1 MTEEKK
7 ENQNVSV
14 FARSDISL
22 ESDPLEEIFALN
34 LGDFVSE
41 HLISDELIQKIS
53 KTNVDK
59 LSSLKNQ
66 LKELISIYSI
76 DNTLKILGFS
86 SKEDY
91 VIYNSIAKTIKQ
103 MLEIDAC
110 HIFLS
115 KENAMG
121 LNTTKND
128 LLLVGSSLRFNDDIY
143 EAEIGYRLTDKSYVS
158 LAYNKQQEIE
168 IQDSEDDDE
177 FRPILLLG
185 EAKVR
190 YYFAVPMYNNMEK
203 VGVIVVENYNTKKLS
218 QEFKELL
225 CVTARLFATSMS
237 LEKLTEKT
245 DELINKPDITAIEL
259 QNNRAE
265 LTALIGDLS
274 SEQQWFVEN
283 LAKAVDAKSSFKNNY
298 SHVVADLAREI
309 SAELGLNEKTK
320 DLIYYAA
327 LLRNIGKITLPEEL
341 FNKKEKLSKEDW
353 EKLQNHPNV
362 GVSILMSI
370 NFLSEVVPYI
380 NYHKER
386 WDGNGEPEGLKG
398 RSIPLGSRIIAIA
411 DAYSALVSDRSYR
424 KALDAEKAV
433 EILKDEAGIKWDP
446 ELVDVLINMQNR
458 SIMQNFNK

>member
-1 MTEEKK
+1 MADNKK
-7 ENQNVSV
+7 ENKNVSV
-14 FARSDISL
+14 FARSEISL

-34 LGDFVSE
+34 LGDFISE

-53 KTNVDK
+53 KTKVDK

-86 SKEDY
+86 SREDY
-91 VIYNSIAKTIKQ
+91 VIYNAIAKTIKQ

-110 HIFLS
+110 HVFLS

-121 LNTTKND
+121 LDTTDND
-128 LLLVGSSLRFNDDIY
+128 LILVGSSLRFNDDIY
-143 EAEIGYRLTDKSYVS
+143 DAEIGYKFDDDSYVS
-158 LAYNKQQEIE
+158 KAYKTTKTIE
-168 IQDSEDDDE
+168 IKDCDKEENFPSILMLNED
-177 FRPILLLG
+177 
-185 EAKVR
+185 KVK
-190 YYFAVPMYNNMEK
+190 YYIAVPMYNNFEK
-203 VGVIVVENYNTKKLS
+203 VGVIVVENYKKKKLS
-218 QEFKELL
+218 KEFIQLL
-225 CVTARLFATSMS
+225 SITARLFATSMT
-237 LEKLTEKT
+237 LEKLT
-245 DELINKPDITAIEL
+245 DITENLISQDDVTVLQL

-265 LTALIGDLS
+265 LTSLIGDLS
-274 SEQQWFVEN
+274 SEQQSFVEH
-283 LAKAVDAKSSFKNNY
+283 LAKAVDAKSSFKDNY
-298 SHVVADLAREI
+298 SQNVADLVREI
-309 SAELGLNEKTK
+309 STELGLNEKTK

-341 FNKKEKLSKEDW
+341 INKKEKLSEEDW

-386 WDGNGEPEGLKG
+386 WDGKGEPEGLKG

-411 DAYSALVSDRSYR
+411 DAYTAITTDRTYR
-424 KALDAEKAV
+424 EAMSKDKAL
-433 EILKDEAGIKWDP
+433 EIIKSESGIKWDP
-446 ELVDVLINMQNR
+446 ELVELLLEM
-458 SIMQNFNK
+458 KK

>member
-1 MTEEKK
+1 MSEEKN
-7 ENQNVSV
+7 ENKNVSV
-14 FARSDISL
+14 FARSEISL

-34 LGDFVSE
+34 LGDFISE

-53 KTNVDK
+53 RTDVDK
-59 LSSLKNQ
+59 ISSLKKQ

-86 SKEDY
+86 NREDY
-91 VIYNSIAKTIKQ
+91 VIYNAIAKTIKQ

-121 LNTTKND
+121 LDNTKND
-128 LLLVGSSLRFNDDIY
+128 LVLVGSSLRFNDDIY
-143 EAEIGYRLTDKSYVS
+143 DSEIGYKLTDDNYVS
-158 LAYNKQQEIE
+158 FAYKNSKTIE
-168 IQDSEDDDE
+168 IKDCTKDSA
-177 FRPILLLG
+177 FKSILLLN
-185 EAKVR
+185 EDKVK
-190 YYFAVPMYNNMEK
+190 YYLAVPMNNNMEK
-203 VGVIVVENYNTKKLS
+203 VGVIVVENYSDKNLS
-218 QEFKELL
+218 PEFIELL
-225 CVTARLFATSMS
+225 TITARLFATSMS
-237 LEKLTEKT
+237 LEKLTEET
-245 DELINKPDITAIEL
+245 NTLINQEDVNLSQL
-259 QNNRAE
+259 QNKRAE

-298 SHVVADLAREI
+298 SHEVADLAREI
-309 SAELGLNEKTK
+309 STYLALNEKTK

-341 FNKKEKLSKEDW
+341 FNKKEKLSNEDW

-386 WDGNGEPEGLKG
+386 WDGKGEPEGLKG
-398 RSIPLGSRIIAIA
+398 YSIPLGSRIIAIA
-411 DAYSALVSDRSYR
+411 DAYSAMISERKYR
-424 KALDAEKAV
+424 DAIPKAKAL
-433 EILKDEAGIKWDP
+433 EIIRTEAGTKWDP
-446 ELVDVLINMQNR
+446 ELVDVLINLK
-458 SIMQNFNK
+458 S

>member
-1 MTEEKK
+1 MSEEKK
-7 ENQNVSV
+7 ENKNVSV
-14 FARSDISL
+14 FARSEISL

-34 LGDFVSE
+34 LGDFISE
-41 HLISDELIQKIS
+41 HLISDDLVQKIS
-53 KTNVDK
+53 RTKVDK
-59 LSSLKNQ
+59 KESLKKQ
-66 LKELISIYSI
+66 LKELIAIYSI

-86 SKEDY
+86 DKEDFK
-91 VIYNSIAKTIKQ
+91 IYNAIAKTIKQ

-143 EAEIGYRLTDKSYVS
+143 EAEIGYCYDDGSYVS
-158 LAYNKQQEIE
+158 ESFNNKKEIE
-168 IQDSEDDDE
+168 IKNCNEDE
-177 FRPILLLG
+177 NFKEILLLN
-185 EAKVR
+185 EDKVK
-190 YYFAVPMYNNMEK
+190 YYLAVPMFNNMEK
-203 VGVIVVENYNTKKLS
+203 VGVIVVENYEL
-218 QEFKELL
+218 KELSSEFIEL
-225 CVTARLFATSMS
+225 LTITARLFATSMS
-237 LEKLTEKT
+237 LEKLTEET
-245 DELINKPDITAIEL
+245 EELINDEEVTVSQL

-283 LAKAVDAKSSFKNNY
+283 LAKAVDAKSNFKNNY
-298 SHVVADLAREI
+298 SHDVANLARELSTEI
-309 SAELGLNEKTK
+309 GLNEKTK

-341 FNKKEKLSKEDW
+341 FNKKEKLSAEDW

-386 WDGNGEPEGLKG
+386 WDGKGEPEGLKG
-398 RSIPLGSRIIAIA
+398 RSIPFGSRIVGLS
-411 DAYSALVSDRSYR
+411 DAYCAMTSERTYRNALSTA
-424 KALDAEKAV
+424 KAL
-433 EILKDEAGIKWDP
+433 EIIQSEAGIKWDP
-446 ELVDVLINMQNR
+446 ELVEVLVDIK
-458 SIMQNFNK
+458 NK